1 MNIKTELSLW
11 FIAAVVVSV
20 AVFIFA
26 EQVAEWVR

>member
-11 FIAAVVVSV
+11 FIAAVVVTI

-26 EQVAEWVR
+26 EQVAEWI